1 MSGRIDTVFSIFN
14 TGKISCTMGRA
25 ANMVTSIILMNVERT
40 RINEVAAQMVDFD
53 EISEVY
59 SVSGKYDLIAIVRVR
74 ANEDLSNL
82 VTTKLRNV
90 EGITAT
96 ETMLAFQ
103 AYSKHDLES
112 MFSLG
117 LDG

>member
-1 MSGRIDTVFSIFN
+1 
-14 TGKISCTMGRA
+14 
-25 ANMVTSIILMNVERT
+25 MVTSIILMNIERT
-40 RINEVAAQMVDFD
+40 RINEVAGQLVEF
-53 EISEVY
+53 EEVSEVY

-74 ANEDLSNL
+74 KNEDLSTL
-82 VTTKLRNV
+82 VTEKLRKV
-90 EGITAT
+90 KYILAT

-117 LDG
+117 LHD

>member
-1 MSGRIDTVFSIFN
+1 
-14 TGKISCTMGRA
+14 
-25 ANMVTSIILMNVERT
+25 MVTSIILMNIERT
-40 RINEVAAQMVDFD
+40 RINEVAGQLVEFE

-74 ANEDLSNL
+74 RNEDLSTL
-82 VTTKLRNV
+82 VTEKLRNI
-90 EGITAT
+90 EYIIAT

-117 LDG
+117 LDD

>member
-1 MSGRIDTVFSIFN
+1 
-14 TGKISCTMGRA
+14 
-25 ANMVTSIILMNVERT
+25 MVTSIILINVERT
-40 RINEVAAQMVDFD
+40 RINEVAAQLVECD

-74 ANEDLSNL
+74 TTEDLSTL
-82 VTTKLRNV
+82 VTDKLRKV
-90 EGITAT
+90 ENIIAT